1 MQNKQTDSRNKRKA
15 SSGVKLVDIS
25 ELTELEF
32 NKELMKGYKDIQE
45 GRTRNAQDVFDDIR
59 KDYGLK
65 DL

>member
-1 MQNKQTDSRNKRKA
+1 MQNKQMTSRNKRKVP
-15 SSGVKLVDIS
+15 SGVKLVDIS

-45 GRTRNAQDVFDDIR
+45 ERTRNAQDVFDDIR